1 MQNRNIKRVAKEKL
15 SRNNIQN
22 LTLPVA
28 ISKSLQVTRSRVEIY
43 VMQKSVLGQVQ
54 DKSFLRIYFRIT
66 IWLNFT

>member
-28 ISKSLQVTRSRVEIY
+28 ISKSLQVIRSRSEIY

>member
-28 ISKSLQVTRSRVEIY
+28 ISKSLQVIRSRVEIY